1 MNKVTMELVWHD
13 CVTCPPEE
21 ESNENLIMTDG
32 KSVWNAEYERIDG
45 DGEWFKD
52 GTHSI
57 NVNRP
62 GKKYWWADLLQTTKG
77 FFGKK

>member
-1 MNKVTMELVWHD
+1 MELTWRD

-21 ESNENLIMTDG
+21 ESNERLIMTDG
-32 KSVWNAEYERIDG
+32 KDVWDVEYERIDG
-45 DGEWFKD
+45 DGEWFKG

-62 GKKYWWADLLQTTKG
+62 GKKYMWADLLQTTKG

>member
-1 MNKVTMELVWHD
+1 MNKVTMKLVWHD
-13 CVTCPPEE
+13 CVTYPPEE

-32 KSVWNAEYERIDG
+32 KTVWNVEYERIDG

-57 NVNRP
+57 NVNLP
-62 GKKYWWADLLQTTKG
+62 GKKYMWADLLQTTQG